1 MKAYEVVVD
10 RILGLLEAG
19 TIPWQRPWDPAVGL
33 PRNIR
38 GTAYRGIN
46 LLVLGCQGYES
57 PLWLTVRQ
65 ANELGG
71 HIRRG
76 ERGTAVIFWKWIQ
89 PAAESDSEQPQRRQA
104 PLVRYYRVWN
114 LLQTDGVEVSSAAT
128 AAAPELVENNADS
141 VLSRMPAPPSI
152 RHDGGARAFYR
163 PSTDSI
169 HLPPRGAFH
178 QREGYLA
185 TLFHELVHSTGHAS
199 RLARPAVTDVTL
211 FGDHAYSEEELV
223 AETGAAF
230 LCAHGGISNRT
241 IDNAAAYI
249 ASWLRVLQDD
259 RRMVL
264 RASQRAQRAVDYILG
279 QGTGTEP
286 HEEPRE

>member
-1 MKAYEVVVD
+1 MKAYEIVVD

-19 TIPWQRPWDPAVGL
+19 TVPWQRPWDPAIGL

-46 LLVLGCQGYES
+46 VLVLGCQGYES

-65 ANELGG
+65 ANQLGG

-76 ERGTAVIFWKWIQ
+76 ERGTPVIFWKWAPT
-89 PAAESDSEQPQRRQA
+89 PAEGESEQPPRQQA

-114 LLQTDGVEVSSAAT
+114 LLQTDGVEVPSGAAT
-128 AAAPELVENNADS
+128 PALEAAEVSAECV
-141 VLSRMPAPPSI
+141 VSRMAAPPSI

-169 HLPPRGAFH
+169 HLPPRDAFH
-178 QREGYLA
+178 EADGYLA
-185 TLFHELVHSTGHAS
+185 TLFHELVHSTGHAT
-199 RLARPAVTDVTL
+199 RLARPAVTDGTL

-223 AETGAAF
+223 AEMGAAF
-230 LCAHGGISNRT
+230 LCAHVGITSRT
-241 IDNAAAYI
+241 IENAAAYI
-249 ASWLRVLQDD
+249 ASWLRVLRDD
-259 RRMVL
+259 HRMVL

-279 QGTGTEP
+279 PVERSAP
-286 HEEPRE
+286 EDAP

>member
-65 ANELGG
+65 ANQLGG

-76 ERGTAVIFWKWIQ
+76 ERGTPVIFWKWTA
-89 PAAESDSEQPQRRQA
+89 PASEDDARQAPQQQA

-114 LLQTDGVEVSSAAT
+114 LLQTDGVEAPSSAPAR
-128 AAAPELVENNADS
+128 APESFGDS
-141 VLSRMPAPPSI
+141 AERVVARMPAPPTI

-163 PSTDSI
+163 PSTDSV
-169 HLPPRGAFH
+169 HLPPREAFH
-178 QREGYLA
+178 EREGYLA

-199 RLARPAVTDVTL
+199 RLARPAVTDGTL

-230 LCAHGGISNRT
+230 LCAHVGITSRT
-241 IDNAAAYI
+241 IENAAAYI
-249 ASWLRVLQDD
+249 ASWLRALRDD

-279 QGTGTEP
+279 HGGSEGP
-286 HEEPRE
+286 EASP

>member
-19 TIPWQRPWDPAVGL
+19 TVPWQRPWDPAIGL

-38 GTAYRGIN
+38 GSAYRGIN

-65 ANELGG
+65 ANQLGG

-76 ERGTAVIFWKWIQ
+76 ERGTPVVFWKWT
-89 PAAESDSEQPQRRQA
+89 PPNLETEREQPRRQQA

-114 LLQTDGVEVSSAAT
+114 LLQTEGVEVPSSAAT
-128 AAAPELVENNADS
+128 PALEGAQVSADS
-141 VLSRMPAPPSI
+141 VVSRMPAPPSI

-163 PSTDSI
+163 PSTDSV
-169 HLPPRGAFH
+169 HLPPREAFH
-178 QREGYLA
+178 EADGYLA

-199 RLARPAVTDVTL
+199 RLARPAVTEATL

-230 LCAHGGISNRT
+230 LCAHVGITSRT
-241 IDNAAAYI
+241 IENAASYI
-249 ASWLRVLQDD
+249 ASWLQVLRDD

-279 QGTGTEP
+279 QATSTGAEGAP
-286 HEEPRE
+286 